1 MVLALSPRR
10 ALSLCLG
17 LLAACDS
24 PSVGF
29 MGTPAAVVVIDGSR
43 FAVHRRADRVEVY
56 RTSIEAFPSRAEV
69 LRKAE
74 MAILQATG
82 CPVRAGSLEGDQAL
96 IKARLACDGDVPV
109 PVLPAGVV
117 YECDIVDNWDIA
129 SLEVTMEAIECTR
142 TEP

>member
-1 MVLALSPRR
+1 MVLALSPHR

-56 RTSIEAFPSRAEV
+56 RTSVEAFPRRANV
-69 LRKAE
+69 LRKAKL
-74 MAILQATG
+74 AILKATG

-96 IKARLACDGDVPV
+96 IKARLACDGDRPAPV
-109 PVLPAGVV
+109 PPAGVV
-117 YECDIVDNWDIA
+117 YECDSVDNWDIA
-129 SLEVTMEAIECTR
+129 NLEVAMEGIECTR
-142 TEP
+142 TDP